1 MGAETLQ
8 TELLGVPG
16 VSAAEIDAGAGAI
29 PAGVKVSLS
38 PDADARRV
46 GIEVQRILA
55 AHGMRSRF
63 SSSKDDPPS
72 TLPTEASP
80 PTPPVPESPP
90 PPVVDSSTAPQP
102 VAVSVEPAPD
112 PPPNAPPSPSSIPEL
127 RSVSVEERVDGLTA
141 SVVLSNGRAAS
152 RTIGADVG
160 AEQLHAAIVG
170 AVAEAAGEAV
180 TAKAIEWLQIDERT
194 VVTVV
199 VERDDGSL
207 GAGAGVTRFGRA
219 FAVGTATRSAL
230 QS

>member
-63 SSSKDDPPS
+63 SSGKDDPPS

-90 PPVVDSSTAPQP
+90 PPVVDSSTAP
-102 VAVSVEPAPD
+102 VAVSVEPVPD
-112 PPPNAPPSPSSIPEL
+112 PPPNAPPSPSAIPEL

-152 RTIGADVG
+152 RVIGADVG
-160 AEQLHAAIVG
+160 AGQMHAAIVG

-207 GAGAGVTRFGRA
+207 GAGAGVTRFGQA

>member
-1 MGAETLQ
+1 VGAETLQ

-63 SSSKDDPPS
+63 SSGKDDPPP

-90 PPVVDSSTAPQP
+90 PVVDWSTVPQP
-102 VAVSVEPAPD
+102 VAVSVEPVPD
-112 PPPNAPPSPSSIPEL
+112 PPPNAPPSPSSVPEL

-152 RTIGADVG
+152 RAIGADAG
-160 AEQLHAAIVG
+160 AEQMYAAIVD
-170 AVAEAAGEAV
+170 AVVEAAGRAV
-180 TAKAIEWLQIDERT
+180 TAKAVEWLQIDERT